1 LLVAGVFLWEAN
13 MRIVVVGRG
22 LIGAA
27 AARHLAQAGHE
38 VLLVGPSEPVEK
50 ASHRG
55 VFGSHYD
62 QARITRGLDE
72 DPFWSAVSRASIAR
86 YREIERVSGVPF
98 YHPVGALLTGAAG
111 GPVEA
116 VGAVAREAG
125 LMADRLEAAALA
137 ARFPYFQFAPGTL
150 GYFEAQDAGWINP
163 RAMVRA
169 QGVAAS
175 HAGAR
180 ILDAEVLGLEEGGDG
195 VLVRLAG
202 EMLAADRVLVAAG
215 GFSPQ
220 LVDVELRV
228 LARTVTLFEISDA
241 QAAELAAQP
250 SLIRFHP
257 EGHETYLL
265 PPVRYSDGKPYL
277 KLGGERED
285 VEVRGAEIGEWFR
298 SGGSEAVSAQSEAEF
313 RALMPGVA
321 VKAIYR
327 DACVVSYSANK
338 LPLLKQLSER
348 VSVACGGC
356 GKGAKNSDELGRIAG
371 QILLGQDDDS
381 YAAALLRNG

>member
-1 LLVAGVFLWEAN
+1 

-22 LIGAA
+22 MIGSA
-27 AARHLAQAGHE
+27 AARHLALAGHE
-38 VLLVGPSEPVEK
+38 VVLVGPSEPGEK
-50 ASHRG
+50 SSHRG

-62 QARITRGLDE
+62 QGRITRGLDE

-86 YREIERVSGVPF
+86 YRELETISGVPF
-98 YHPVGALLTGAAG
+98 YRPVGALLTGAAG
-111 GPVEA
+111 GMIEA
-116 VGAVAREAG
+116 VAAVQREAG
-125 LMADRLEAAALA
+125 LAAERLDAAALA
-137 ARFPYFQFAPGTL
+137 LRFPYFRFEAETL
-150 GYFEAQDAGWINP
+150 GYFEAEDAGWINP

-195 VLVRLAG
+195 VLIRLAG
-202 EMLAADRVLVAAG
+202 ETLAAERVLVAAG

-228 LARTVTLFEISDA
+228 LARTVTLFEISDS
-241 QAAELAAQP
+241 AAADLAAQP

-257 EGHETYLL
+257 DGRETYLL

-277 KLGGERED
+277 KLGGEPED
-285 VEVRGAEIGEWFR
+285 VEISGAAIGDWFR
-298 SGGSEAVSAQSEAEF
+298 SGGSEAVSAQSEVEF

-321 VKAIYR
+321 VKSIYR

-338 LPLLKQLSER
+338 LPVLKQLSER

-356 GKGAKNSDELGRIAG
+356 GKAAKNSDELGRIAG
-371 QILLGQDDDS
+371 QILLGRGDAG
-381 YAAALLRNG
+381 YTTALRRFG

>member
-1 LLVAGVFLWEAN
+1 

-22 LIGAA
+22 LIGSA
-27 AARHLAQAGHE
+27 AARHLALAGHE
-38 VLLVGPSEPVEK
+38 VLLVGPSEPGEK

-55 VFGSHYD
+55 VFASHYD

-86 YREIERVSGVPF
+86 YRALERVSGVPF

-111 GPVEA
+111 GRIEA
-116 VGAVAREAG
+116 VGAVQRNAG
-125 LMADRLEAAALA
+125 VAAEKLEAAALA
-137 ARFPYFQFAPGTL
+137 ARFPYFQFAPDTL
-150 GYFEAQDAGWINP
+150 GYFEAQEAGWINP

-180 ILDAEVLGLEEGGDG
+180 ILDAEVLGLEEGGEG
-195 VLVRLAG
+195 VLIRLAG
-202 EMLAADRVLVAAG
+202 ETLAADRVLVAAG

-220 LVDVELRV
+220 LVDVDLRV
-228 LARTVTLFEISDA
+228 LARTITLFEVSDA

-257 EGHETYLL
+257 DGHETYLL

-277 KLGGERED
+277 KLGGEPED
-285 VEVRGAEIGEWFR
+285 VEVSGAAIGDWFR
-298 SGGSEAVSAQSEAEF
+298 SGGSEAVSAQSETEF

-321 VKAIYR
+321 VKSIYR
-327 DACVVSYSANK
+327 DACVVSYSANT
-338 LPLLKQLSER
+338 LPVLKQLSER

-356 GKGAKNSDELGRIAG
+356 GKAAKNADELGRIAG
-371 QILLGQDDDS
+371 QILLGQGDAG
-381 YAAALLRNG
+381 YEAALL